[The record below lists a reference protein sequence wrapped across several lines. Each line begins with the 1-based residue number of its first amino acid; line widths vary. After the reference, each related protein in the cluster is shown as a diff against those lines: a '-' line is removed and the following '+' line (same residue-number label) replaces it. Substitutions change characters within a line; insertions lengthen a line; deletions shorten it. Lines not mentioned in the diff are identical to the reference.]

1 MSEMR
6 SILSTGER
14 RVAALL
20 AEGHDVEHVAE
31 QRGQSVEA
39 TEKAIDRIHEKTERA
54 FATLLESP
62 FTAQVAADLSEAE
75 QDRLRAALNER

>member
-1 MSEMR
+1 MR

-20 AEGHDVEHVAE
+20 AEGHDVETIAE
-31 QRGQSVEA
+31 RRDQSVEA
-39 TEKAIDRIHEKTERA
+39 TEKAVDRVREKTERA

-62 FTAQVAADLSEAE
+62 FTADLAADLSESE
-75 QDRLRAALNER
+75 QERLRTALDTE

>member
-1 MSEMR
+1 MAEIH

-20 AEGHDVEHVAE
+20 AEGHDVQTIAE
-31 QRGQSVEA
+31 KRGQSVEA
-39 TEKAIDRIHEKTERA
+39 TEKAVDRVREKTGRA

-62 FTAQVAADLSEAE
+62 FTADLAADLSENE
-75 QDRLRAALNER
+75 QERLRDALEG

>member
-1 MSEMR
+1 MR

-20 AEGHDVEHVAE
+20 AEGNDVEQIAE

-39 TEKAIDRIHEKTERA
+39 TEKAVDRVHEKTERA

-62 FTAQVAADLSEAE
+62 FTDELAAELSENE
-75 QDRLRAALNER
+75 QERLRAALGGE

>member
-1 MSEMR
+1 MAEMH

-20 AEGHDVEHVAE
+20 AEGHDVQTIAE
-31 QRGQSVEA
+31 KRGQSVEA
-39 TEKAIDRIHEKTERA
+39 TEKAVDRVREKTGRA

-62 FTAQVAADLSEAE
+62 FTADLAADLSENE
-75 QDRLRAALNER
+75 QERLRDALEG

>member
-1 MSEMR
+1 MR

-14 RVAALL
+14 RVADLL
-20 AEGHDVEHVAE
+20 AEGHDIEAIAE

-39 TEKAIDRIHEKTERA
+39 TEKTVDRVREKTHRA

-62 FTAQVAADLSEAE
+62 FAAEAATELSAE
-75 QDRLRAALNER
+75 ERQRLRALLDDD